1 MSNRTKDLLRAVHA
15 PSVGAALIMTTLLA
29 ACGGGG
35 GGGGGDGGGSAGTTT
50 SASTNAVPASAGASW
65 PAMLGYMRGL
75 ERDETSDALDTSAV
89 ADKPPRS
96 DTTEADPVS

>member
-35 GGGGGDGGGSAGTTT
+35 GGGDGSGSAGTTAG
-50 SASTNAVPASAGASW
+50 SSTNAVPASAGTSW